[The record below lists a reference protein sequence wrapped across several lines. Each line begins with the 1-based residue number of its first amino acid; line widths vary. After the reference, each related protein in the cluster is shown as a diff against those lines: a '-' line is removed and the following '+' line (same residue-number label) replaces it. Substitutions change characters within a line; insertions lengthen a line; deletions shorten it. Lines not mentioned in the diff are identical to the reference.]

1 MTLKFDYLS
10 FYYNTIII
18 IIIFYFIFF
27 IIIFNINF
35 LFLVQ
40 SKTLN

>member
-1 MTLKFDYLS
+1 MTLKFDYS
-10 FYYNTIII
+10 NFYYNTIII
-18 IIIFYFIFF
+18 IIIFYFFF
-27 IIIFNINF
+27 IIIFNINI